1 MSGGV
6 GRNGRLLPRIVGKV
20 HPLGRLGVTPG
31 GARGAVPGLAAGR
44 SGGFRCSPTRT
55 TGGFGFVLVVV
66 VMVPMAFLLLTGA
79 GVFVNAARQLVSHRL
94 TRKISIVCSVD
105 LSASAIWWYA
115 CGYSNMCRPYLMP
128 CLVLRRAVA
137 SHFSAY
143 NCFSGY

>member
-66 VMVPMAFLLLTGA
+66 VMVPMAFLLLAGA

-94 TRKISIVCSVD
+94 TRKISIVGSVD
-105 LSASAIWWYA
+105 LSASAI
-115 CGYSNMCRPYLMP
+115 
-128 CLVLRRAVA
+128 
-137 SHFSAY
+137 
-143 NCFSGY
+143 